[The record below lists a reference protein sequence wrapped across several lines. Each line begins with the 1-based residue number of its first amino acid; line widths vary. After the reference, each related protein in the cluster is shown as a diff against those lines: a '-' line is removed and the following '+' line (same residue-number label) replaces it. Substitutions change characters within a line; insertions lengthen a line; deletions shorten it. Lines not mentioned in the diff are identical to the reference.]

1 MTVKG
6 FESLPTK
13 RLVPNTIPIDH
24 SATLSLLVLC
34 PKYSTYQIH
43 HETLL
48 VGNSC
53 FVFFKCWLRN
63 PVPLKL
69 VPPSV
74 ALIEFSS
81 ITLDSKRI
89 ELMTSALLARRPN
102 QLS

>member
-48 VGNSC
+48 VGISC
-53 FVFFKCWLRN
+53 FVFLN
-63 PVPLKL
+63 VGYEILY
-69 VPPSV
+69 
-74 ALIEFSS
+74 
-81 ITLDSKRI
+81 
-89 ELMTSALLARRPN
+89 N
-102 QLS
+102 